1 MRQEALKLKASLGY
15 IGDLVFKQTDK
26 QKMRKGRGGDV
37 CDNIRNCVSVR
48 T

>member
-1 MRQEALKLKASLGY
+1 MEGQSGLHMRPSLN
-15 IGDLVFKQTDK
+15 KQTR
-26 QKMRKGRGGDV
+26 QHMRKGRDGDM